1 MYMMQNI
8 WRSICIV
15 CYNKTI
21 ICELYVIKIYYFF
34 STYLLAFTSRLVDMT
49 MRVELLLT
57 EPCDQARDY
66 VTSLARS
73 RLSTISVL
81 WGQGL
86 CGQSACSNVSVICPS
101 NPAGAPSLTAVFS
114 SIRLEDT
121 AQFIINLC
129 PWKLYFQK
137 SYFWFHILLNVC
149 KIKIAKFCSVFFC
162 VYSKFYF

>member
-1 MYMMQNI
+1 MQNVL
-8 WRSICIV
+8 RSSCIT
-15 CYNKTI
+15 KTLLFQN
-21 ICELYVIKIYYFF
+21 CMLLSSCYFF
-34 STYLLAFTSRLVDMT
+34 FTHLLAFTSRLVDVT

-57 EPCDQARDY
+57 EPCDQTGDY

-114 SIRLEDT
+114 SIRLDT
-121 AQFIINLC
+121 ATLIVYLC
-129 PWKLYFQK
+129 PMEALFK
-137 SYFWFHILLNVC
+137 SYF
-149 KIKIAKFCSVFFC
+149 
-162 VYSKFYF
+162 

>member
-1 MYMMQNI
+1 MLLQRKM
-8 WRSICIV
+8 
-15 CYNKTI
+15 K
-21 ICELYVIKIYYFF
+21 VIKKDEYTCIWCEIYEGVFVLFVTIKLLFVNCMWLKYYFF
-34 STYLLAFTSRLVDMT
+34 FTYLLAFTGRLVDMT

-57 EPCDQARDY
+57 EPCDQARNY

-129 PWKLYFQK
+129 LWKLYF
-137 SYFWFHILLNVC
+137 
-149 KIKIAKFCSVFFC
+149 
-162 VYSKFYF
+162 